1 MAEEA
6 NMDLVMVA
14 PQVQPPVC
22 KIVDFGK
29 YKYEQK
35 KLQKESKAKRKVQDV
50 KGIKFKPGIAL
61 GDLQIHLRKA
71 QTWLEEGHK
80 VRFVVQHRAR
90 ELTHPEIGRGKLEWF
105 IEQLGAKVQ
114 IEKPIGLDGNLM
126 TMVVSPNKKPTGGTD
141 GQTKDKQNSSEAI

>member
-1 MAEEA
+1 
-6 NMDLVMVA
+6 MDLVMVA

-50 KGIKFKPGIAL
+50 KGIKFRPGTAV
-61 GDLQIHLRKA
+61 GDLQIQLKKSLA
-71 QTWLEEGHK
+71 WLDEGHK

-105 IEQLGAKVQ
+105 LQQLGSKAQV
-114 IEKPIGLDGNLM
+114 EKPIGLDGNLM
-126 TMVVSPNKKPTGGTD
+126 TMVVSPGKKPVGGSD
-141 GQTKDKQNSSEAI
+141 GQTKDKQDSIEEI